1 MEYKIESNNKN
12 KTGIPLSKNS
22 AENQRKENDDDD
34 DDLENSI
41 NMDQPYWND
50 SKDPPLIT
58 STLFSILNPFSKKF
72 VKFDEKIN
80 DLFDKP
86 TVSKESEDKLKK
98 LIIKTIKR
106 ENSVGCNV
114 NNDEL
119 IVKNSDISPSIKN
132 VSEMNFI
139 KDINL
144 VNKIIRFRKLEIRR
158 EILIF
163 NYGIEVYK
171 NLLVKYKFYK
181 WGNPGS
187 TRENDPNLQ
196 KIIDDLIKCERYLN
210 NIIHNSN
217 YIKTTLY
224 RYVTLNNSFDKAI
237 EKYRKAR
244 QNKTK

>member
-1 MEYKIESNNKN
+1 MENKP
-12 KTGIPLSKNS
+12 TGIPLSKNT
-22 AENQRKENDDDD
+22 AKNNDDDD
-34 DDLENSI
+34 NDDLENSI

-50 SKDPPLIT
+50 SKVPPLIT

-86 TVSKESEDKLKK
+86 SVSKESEDKLKK
-98 LIIKTIKR
+98 LIIKSIKR
-106 ENSVGCNV
+106 ENNVGCNV

-119 IVKNSDISPSIKN
+119 IVKNSDITPSIN
-132 VSEMNFI
+132 NISEMNFI

-181 WGNPGS
+181 CGNPDYTS
-187 TRENDPNLQ
+187 ENDRNLQ
-196 KIIDDLIKCERYLN
+196 KIIVDLINCNNYLN
-210 NIIHNSN
+210 NIIYNSN

-224 RYVTLNNSFDKAI
+224 RYASLNNSFDKAI
-237 EKYRKAR
+237 KIYRKAR
-244 QNKTK
+244 QNKPK

>member
-1 MEYKIESNNKN
+1 MS
-12 KTGIPLSKNS
+12 
-22 AENQRKENDDDD
+22 
-34 DDLENSI
+34 
-41 NMDQPYWND
+41 MDQPYWNN
-50 SKDPPLIT
+50 SKVPPLIT

-98 LIIKTIKR
+98 LIIKTINK
-106 ENSVGCNV
+106 EDSVGCNV
-114 NNDEL
+114 NNNEL
-119 IVKNSDISPSIKN
+119 IVKNSDTPSIKN

-187 TRENDPNLQ
+187 TTENDANLQ
-196 KIIDDLIKCERYLN
+196 KIIDDLNKCEQYLN
-210 NIIHNSN
+210 NIIYNSN

-237 EKYRKAR
+237 EIYRKAR